1 MNVGNLVAVK
11 NPDGGKDMK
20 PAVSV
25 LMTEREMRLVSEILS
40 QQNENNNDLERIKIA
55 IERGLVEIK
64 IS

>member
-1 MNVGNLVAVK
+1 
-11 NPDGGKDMK
+11 
-20 PAVSV
+20 
-25 LMTEREMRLVSEILS
+25 VSEILS